1 MCFLISLENLSVL
14 RSHPMRANHLSPFT
28 FHGIKW
34 GMGAPFNKHPDFVF
48 HQETP
53 PNGGPPLDRLIQEF
67 ATPVEDFFIRTHG
80 DIPELNDATH
90 RLTVGGLAQRPCQFS
105 LQELAERF
113 PVKEIAATLQCAG
126 NRRSSAS
133 AIKPV
138 THEVGW
144 GNEAISNA
152 GWKGCSLTDV
162 LHFAGFDDQAR
173 HVEFIGADR
182 CLKEGTEVHFGGS
195 IPLSRALQG
204 DVLLAWEMNNRPLA
218 QEHGAPLR
226 TIVPGYIGARSV
238 KWLKEI
244 NLLAQPSKNLY
255 HAHAY
260 RLFSSEV
267 SSASADWEHAL
278 ELGELSVNSCICA
291 IEDVSGGLLVK
302 GYATAGGN
310 RHVVRVDIGYGD
322 PLKWREAS
330 FQDPPEPGIWRRW
343 HVMIPKLLVGELVCA
358 RAWDS
363 AANTQPESP
372 ESVWNFKGYMNN
384 AWHRIRFGMPWED
397 VKIAKPEIEYYL

>member
-1 MCFLISLENLSVL
+1 MAGAL
-14 RSHPMRANHLSPFT
+14 AN
-28 FHGIKW
+28 K
-34 GMGAPFNKHPDFVF
+34 NPDFIF
-48 HQETP
+48 HQKTP
-53 PNGGPPLDRLIQEF
+53 PNGGPPLERLIEDF
-67 ATPVEDFFIRTHG
+67 ATPVEDFFLRTHG
-80 DIPELNDATH
+80 DIPELDSSTY
-90 RLTVGGLAQRPCQFS
+90 RLTVGGLVKRPCEFTLKELAQR
-105 LQELAERF
+105 F
-113 PVKEIAATLQCAG
+113 PAKSIMATLQCAG

-138 THEVGW
+138 PNEVGW

-152 GWKGCSLTDV
+152 GWKGCSLTAV
-162 LHFAGFDDQAR
+162 LNFAGVDDHAK

-182 CLKEGTEVHFGGS
+182 CSKEGSEVHFGGS
-195 IPLSRALQG
+195 IPLAWGLQG
-204 DVLLAWEMNNRPLA
+204 DVLLAWEMNGRPLTS
-218 QEHGAPLR
+218 EHGAPLR
-226 TIVPGYIGARSV
+226 GIVPGYIGARSV

-244 NLLAQPSKNLY
+244 NLLGEPSKNLF
-255 HAHAY
+255 HVHAY
-260 RLFSSEV
+260 RLFPSGA

-291 IEDVSGGLLVK
+291 IEDVSNGLLVK

-310 RHVVRVDIGYGD
+310 RHVVRVDIGYGE

-343 HVMIPKLLVGELVCA
+343 QALIPKLLVGELICA

-363 AANTQPESP
+363 AANTQPEDP

-384 AWHRIRFGMPWED
+384 AWHRVRFGMPWEE
-397 VKIAKPEIEYYL
+397 VKVAKAEIEYYL

>member
-1 MCFLISLENLSVL
+1 MSIRGL
-14 RSHPMRANHLSPFT
+14 T
-28 FHGIKW
+28 FGLARGESAGYYW
-34 GMGAPFNKHPDFVF
+34 CVGVPVNKSPDFIF
-48 HQETP
+48 HQQSP
-53 PNGGPPLDRLIQEF
+53 PNGGPPLDRLIDEF
-67 ATPVEDFFIRTHG
+67 ATAVPDFFLRTHG
-80 DIPELNDATH
+80 DMPDFDDSTY
-90 RLTVGGLAQRPCQFS
+90 RLTVGGLIKRPGQFS
-105 LQELAERF
+105 LQDLAERF
-113 PVKEIAATLQCAG
+113 RTKEIVSTLQCAG

-133 AIKPV
+133 AVKLVPN
-138 THEVGW
+138 EVSW

-152 GWKGCSLTDV
+152 GWKGYSLAEV
-162 LHFAGFDDQAR
+162 LNFAGVDDRAH
-173 HVEFIGADR
+173 HVEFVGADR
-182 CLKEGTEVHFGGS
+182 CLKEGTEVYFGGS
-195 IPLSRALQG
+195 IPLDRALQG
-204 DVLLAWEMNNRPLA
+204 DVLLAYKMNSQPLA
-218 QEHGAPLR
+218 REHGAPLR

-260 RLFSSEV
+260 RLFSSEA

-278 ELGELSVNSCICA
+278 ALGELSVNSCICA
-291 IEDVSGGLLVK
+291 IEEVSGGLLVK

-310 RHVVRVDIGYGD
+310 RFVVRVDIGYGE

-343 HVMIPKLLVGELVCA
+343 QATIPKLLVGELVCA

-363 AANTQPESP
+363 AANTQPEDP

-384 AWHRIRFGMPWED
+384 AWHRIRFGLPSAD
-397 VKIAKPEIEYYL
+397 VKVAKPEIEYYL

>member
-1 MCFLISLENLSVL
+1 MESTGYNRCVGVS
-14 RSHPMRANHLSPFT
+14 ANKS
-28 FHGIKW
+28 
-34 GMGAPFNKHPDFVF
+34 PDFIF

-53 PNGGPPLDRLIQEF
+53 PNGGPPLDRLIDEF
-67 ATPVEDFFIRTHG
+67 ATPVPDFFLRTHG
-80 DIPELNDATH
+80 DMPEFDGSTY
-90 RLTVGGLAQRPCQFS
+90 RLTVGGLVKRPGQFS
-105 LQELAERF
+105 LQDLVERF
-113 PVKEIAATLQCAG
+113 RTKEITSTLQCAG

-138 THEVGW
+138 PNEVSW

-152 GWKGCSLTDV
+152 GWKGYSLADV
-162 LHFAGFDDQAR
+162 LNFAGVDDQAH
-173 HVEFIGADR
+173 HVEFVGADR
-182 CLKEGTEVHFGGS
+182 CLKEGTELYFGGS
-195 IPLSRALQG
+195 IPLGRALQG
-204 DVLLAWEMNNRPLA
+204 DVLLAYKMNSQPLTK
-218 QEHGAPLR
+218 EHGAPLR
-226 TIVPGYIGARSV
+226 AIVPGYIGARSV

-260 RLFSSEV
+260 RLFSSEA

-291 IEDVSGGLLVK
+291 IDEVSGGLLVK

-310 RHVVRVDIGYGD
+310 RHVVRVDIGYGE

-330 FQDPPEPGIWRRW
+330 FQDPPEPGVWRRW
-343 HVMIPKLLVGELVCA
+343 QATIPKLLVGELICA

-363 AANTQPESP
+363 AANTQPEDP
-372 ESVWNFKGYMNN
+372 ENVWNFKGYMNN
-384 AWHRIRFGMPWED
+384 AWHRIRFGLPSAD
-397 VKIAKPEIEYYL
+397 VKVAKPEIEYYL

>member
-1 MCFLISLENLSVL
+1 M
-14 RSHPMRANHLSPFT
+14 LSPV
-28 FHGIKW
+28 GK
-34 GMGAPFNKHPDFVF
+34 NPDFIF

-53 PNGGPPLDRLIQEF
+53 PNGGPPLERLIEEF
-67 ATPVEDFFIRTHG
+67 VTPVPDFFLRTHG
-80 DIPELNDATH
+80 DIPEVDRSTF
-90 RLTVGGLAQRPCQFS
+90 RLTVSGLVKHPCEFS
-105 LQELAERF
+105 LAELAERF
-113 PVKEIAATLQCAG
+113 PAKAITATLQCAG

-138 THEVGW
+138 PNEVRW

-152 GWKGCSLTDV
+152 GWKGYSLTDV
-162 LHFAGFDDQAR
+162 LNFAGVDDQAK
-173 HVEFIGADR
+173 HVEFVGADR
-182 CLKEGTEVHFGGS
+182 CSKEGTEVYFGGS
-195 IPLSRALQG
+195 IPLDRALQR
-204 DVLLAWEMNNRPLA
+204 DVLVAWEMNGRPLTC
-218 QEHGAPLR
+218 QHGAPLR

-238 KWLKEI
+238 KWLNQI
-244 NLLAQPSKNLY
+244 NLLVEPSKNLY

-260 RLFSSEV
+260 RLFPSAA

-291 IEDVSGGLLVK
+291 IEEVSRGLLVK

-310 RHVVRVDIGYGD
+310 RHVVRVDIGYGE

-330 FQDPPEPGIWRRW
+330 FQDPPEPGVWRRW
-343 HVMIPKLLVGELVCA
+343 EALIPKLLVGEIICA

-363 AANTQPESP
+363 AANTQPEDP

-384 AWHRIRFGMPWED
+384 AWHRVRFGMPWED
-397 VKIAKPEIEYYL
+397 VKVARPDIEYYL

>member
-1 MCFLISLENLSVL
+1 MVV
-14 RSHPMRANHLSPFT
+14 PV
-28 FHGIKW
+28 
-34 GMGAPFNKHPDFVF
+34 NKNSDFIF

-53 PNGGPPLDRLIQEF
+53 PNGGPPLARLIEKF
-67 ATPVEDFFIRTHG
+67 ATPVQNFFLRTHG
-80 DIPELNDATH
+80 DIPEVNRSTF
-90 RLTVGGLAQRPCQFS
+90 RLTIAGLVKRPCEFT
-105 LQELAERF
+105 LAELGERF
-113 PVKEIAATLQCAG
+113 PAKAIVATLQCAG

-138 THEVGW
+138 PNEVRW

-162 LHFAGFDDQAR
+162 LQFAGVDDQAK
-173 HVEFIGADR
+173 HVEFVGADR
-182 CLKEGTEVHFGGS
+182 CSKEGTEVYFGGS
-195 IPLSRALQG
+195 IPLDRALQR
-204 DVLLAWEMNNRPLA
+204 DVLLAWEMNDRPLA
-218 QEHGAPLR
+218 TEHGAPLR
-226 TIVPGYIGARSV
+226 AIVPGYIGARSV

-244 NLLAQPSKNLY
+244 NLLIEPSKNLY

-260 RLFSSEV
+260 RLFPSDT

-291 IEDVSGGLLVK
+291 IEEVPNGVLVK

-310 RHVVRVDIGYGD
+310 RHVVRVDIGFGE

-330 FQDPPEPGIWRRW
+330 FQDPPGPGIWRRW
-343 HVMIPKLLVGELVCA
+343 EVLIPKLLVGEIICA

-363 AANTQPESP
+363 AANTQPEDP

-384 AWHRIRFGMPWED
+384 AWHRVRFGMPWED
-397 VKIAKPEIEYYL
+397 VKVAKPEIDYYL

>member
-1 MCFLISLENLSVL
+1 ML
-14 RSHPMRANHLSPFT
+14 
-28 FHGIKW
+28 
-34 GMGAPFNKHPDFVF
+34 APVSKNPDFIF
-48 HQETP
+48 HQKVP
-53 PNGGPPLDRLIQEF
+53 PNGGPPLERLIEEF
-67 ATPVEDFFIRTHG
+67 ATPVPDFFLRTHG
-80 DIPELNDATH
+80 DIPEVDRSSF
-90 RLTVGGLAQRPCQFS
+90 RLTLGGLAKRPCGFT
-105 LQELAERF
+105 LTELAERF
-113 PVKEIAATLQCAG
+113 PAKAITATLQCAG

-138 THEVGW
+138 PNEVRW

-152 GWKGCSLTDV
+152 GWKGCSLADV
-162 LHFAGFDDQAR
+162 LNFAGVEDRAK

-182 CLKEGTEVHFGGS
+182 CSKEGTEVYFGGS
-195 IPLSRALQG
+195 IPLDRALQR
-204 DVLLAWEMNNRPLA
+204 DVLVAWEMNGRPLTC
-218 QEHGAPLR
+218 EHGAPLR

-238 KWLKEI
+238 KWLHEI
-244 NLLAQPSKNLY
+244 NLLVEPSKNLY

-260 RLFSSEV
+260 RLFPSDASSG
-267 SSASADWEHAL
+267 SADWEHAL

-291 IEDVSGGLLVK
+291 IEEVSRGLLVK

-310 RHVVRVDIGYGD
+310 RHVVRVDIGYGE

-343 HVMIPKLLVGELVCA
+343 EALIPKLLVGEVICA

-363 AANTQPESP
+363 AANTQPEDP

-397 VKIAKPEIEYYL
+397 VKVAKPEIEYYL

>member
-1 MCFLISLENLSVL
+1 MAALVNKNL
-14 RSHPMRANHLSPFT
+14 
-28 FHGIKW
+28 
-34 GMGAPFNKHPDFVF
+34 DFIF
-48 HQETP
+48 HQKTP
-53 PNGGPPLDRLIQEF
+53 PNGGPPLERLIEEF
-67 ATPVEDFFIRTHG
+67 VTPVSDFFLRTHG
-80 DIPELNDATH
+80 DIPELDSSTY
-90 RLTVGGLAQRPCQFS
+90 RLTVGGLVKHPCEFTLTQ
-105 LQELAERF
+105 LAGRF
-113 PVKEIAATLQCAG
+113 PAKAITATLQCAG

-138 THEVGW
+138 ANEISW
-144 GNEAISNA
+144 GSDAIGNA

-162 LHFAGFDDQAR
+162 LNSAGVDDQAK

-182 CLKEGTEVHFGGS
+182 CSKEGREEHFGGS
-195 IPLSRALQG
+195 IPLARALQG
-204 DVLLAWEMNNRPLA
+204 DVLLTWEMNGRPLIS
-218 QEHGAPLR
+218 EHGAPLR
-226 TIVPGYIGARSV
+226 AIVPGYIGARSV

-244 NLLAQPSKNLY
+244 NLLAEPSKNLF

-260 RLFSSEV
+260 RLFPSGA

-291 IEDVSGGLLVK
+291 IEDVSNGLLVK

-310 RHVVRVDIGYGD
+310 RHVVRVDIGYGE

-343 HVMIPKLLVGELVCA
+343 QALIPKLLVGELICA
-358 RAWDS
+358 RAWDC
-363 AANTQPESP
+363 AANTQPEDP

-384 AWHRIRFGMPWED
+384 AWHRVRFGMPWEE
-397 VKIAKPEIEYYL
+397 VKVAKPEIEYYL